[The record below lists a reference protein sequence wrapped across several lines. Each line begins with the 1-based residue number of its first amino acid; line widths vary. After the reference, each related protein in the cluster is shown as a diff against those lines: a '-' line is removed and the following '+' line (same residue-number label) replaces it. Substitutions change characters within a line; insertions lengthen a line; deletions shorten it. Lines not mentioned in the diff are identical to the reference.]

1 MEQRGNHQPYSICMA
16 EDEANISDF
25 VSRGL
30 AEFGYHVE
38 VFDNGEKAWEALEG
52 GEKNHQETENKASY
66 DLLLLDIRMPQ
77 LSGLEICQRFRAK
90 YGYATP
96 VIMLTALG
104 TTDDIVMGLHV
115 GADDYLVKPFKFM
128 ELLARIEA
136 LLRRSTFN
144 NDHQLFTYANL
155 AIDPSTHK
163 AMRGNISVDLST
175 KEYRLLEYFIRHNEE
190 ILSRRELLKNVWDKD
205 FDTNTNIVEVYVK
218 YVRNKIDDPFKHK
231 LIHTIVGIGYIMKE

>member
-30 AEFGYHVE
+30 SEFGYHVE

-52 GEKNHQETENKASY
+52 GEKNHQETENKAPY

-115 GADDYLVKPFKFM
+115 GADDYLFVPCFTKLTIF
-128 ELLARIEA
+128 IEKNHITVI
-136 LLRRSTFN
+136 R
-144 NDHQLFTYANL
+144 NL
-155 AIDPSTHK
+155 
-163 AMRGNISVDLST
+163 
-175 KEYRLLEYFIRHNEE
+175 
-190 ILSRRELLKNVWDKD
+190 
-205 FDTNTNIVEVYVK
+205 
-218 YVRNKIDDPFKHK
+218 
-231 LIHTIVGIGYIMKE
+231 

>member
-30 AEFGYHVE
+30 SEFGYHVE

-52 GEKNHQETENKASY
+52 GEKNHQETENKAPY

-77 LSGLEICQRFRAK
+77 LSGLEICQRFRTK

>member
-30 AEFGYHVE
+30 SEFGYHVE